1 MNQWNKEILR
11 LAVPSIVTNVTVPL
25 LGLVDLAIVGHI
37 GNETMIGAIAVG
49 SMIFNVMYWLMGFL
63 RMGTSGMAAQEYGA
77 RQNGTAVPIPF
88 WSGVGGRALRLALM
102 IAVGMLL
109 LQVPLRWLSLWLMG
123 PSAEVA
129 VFVRAYFNI
138 CIWGAPAMLSLYV
151 MTGWFIGMQDTR
163 TPMVVSITQNIINIV
178 ASLVLVFGFKM
189 QIEGVALGTL
199 IAQWSGAV
207 MAWGKANPGRPTPQ
221 PLEGRT
227 SPDPSEGGEGLAGR
241 NSSTSKQVSGRP
253 SPPSEA
259 TGVFRA
265 ATDVAAAPQRGAN
278 PPFATEESGE
288 VSSSEGG
295 GPSYSSSFFHAN
307 FDLFLRTVCL
317 VAVNLFFTSAGARQG
332 DMLLSVNTLLM
343 TFFTLFSY
351 VMDGFANAGEALCG
365 KYDGSTSPQSLQA
378 VIQHL
383 FRWGWLMVVLFTAV
397 YALGGRGFLGLLTD
411 EASVVDAALEYL
423 PWALLIPVAG
433 MAAFVYDGIFIGL
446 LKTRGMLVAS
456 AVATIVFFGLYFV
469 LFPLWG
475 NHALWLALI
484 VYLAL
489 RGLVQHLYLV
499 DSL

>member
-77 RQNGTAVPIPF
+77 QQNGTTVPLSF

-123 PSAEVA
+123 PSTEVA
-129 VFVRAYFNI
+129 VLVRAYFNI

-151 MTGWFIGMQDTR
+151 MTGWFIGMQNTR

-207 MAWGKANPGRPTPQ
+207 MAWRKANPRRPTPLSSEGKRPTPQ
-221 PLEGRT
+221 PLPWREGSEMPNQAENQEESQAKRVST
-227 SPDPSEGGEGLAGR
+227 PLPSREGL
-241 NSSTSKQVSGRP
+241 
-253 SPPSEA
+253 
-259 TGVFRA
+259 
-265 ATDVAAAPQRGAN
+265 
-278 PPFATEESGE
+278 
-288 VSSSEGG
+288 GG
-295 GPSYSSSFFHAN
+295 GSFSSSSSFFHAN
-307 FDLFLRTVCL
+307 FDLFLRTICL

-365 KYDGSTSPQSLQA
+365 KYDGSTSRQSLQA
-378 VIQHL
+378 VIRHL

-411 EASVVDAALEYL
+411 EASVVDAAMEYL
-423 PWALLIPVAG
+423 PWALLIPMAG

-456 AVATIVFFGLYFV
+456 AVATVVFFGLYFA

>member
-1 MNQWNKEILR
+1 MNQWNREILR

-77 RQNGTAVPIPF
+77 QQNGAAVPIPF

-102 IAVGMLL
+102 ISAGMLL

-129 VFVRAYFNI
+129 VLVRAYFNI

-207 MAWGKANPGRPTPQ
+207 MAWENLPRPLQRRGGPRGLQFFIKQTFNRKV
-221 PLEGRT
+221 L
-227 SPDPSEGGEGLAGR
+227 PSFGG
-241 NSSTSKQVSGRP
+241 V
-253 SPPSEA
+253 
-259 TGVFRA
+259 
-265 ATDVAAAPQRGAN
+265 
-278 PPFATEESGE
+278 
-288 VSSSEGG
+288 GG
-295 GPSYSSSFFHAN
+295 GSPLGGQGGGSFSSSSFFHAN
-307 FDLFLRTVCL
+307 FDLFLRTICL

-378 VIQHL
+378 VIRHL
-383 FRWGWLMVVLFTAV
+383 CRWGWLMVVLFTAV

-411 EASVVDAALEYL
+411 EASVVDAAMEYL

-446 LKTRGMLVAS
+446 LKTRGMFVAS
-456 AVATIVFFGLYFV
+456 AIATIVFFGLYFA
-469 LFPLWG
+469 LFPVWG

-499 DSL
+499 ESS

>member
-1 MNQWNKEILR
+1 MNQWNREILR

-102 IAVGMLL
+102 IAAGMLL

-129 VFVRAYFNI
+129 VLVRAYFNI

-207 MAWGKANPGRPTPQ
+207 MAWGKANPRRPTPLSSEGKRPTPQ
-221 PLEGRT
+221 PLPWREGSEMPNQAENQEESQAKRVST
-227 SPDPSEGGEGLAGR
+227 PLPSREGL
-241 NSSTSKQVSGRP
+241 
-253 SPPSEA
+253 
-259 TGVFRA
+259 
-265 ATDVAAAPQRGAN
+265 
-278 PPFATEESGE
+278 
-288 VSSSEGG
+288 GG
-295 GPSYSSSFFHAN
+295 GSFSSSSSFFHAN
-307 FDLFLRTVCL
+307 FDLFLRTICL

-365 KYDGSTSPQSLQA
+365 KYDGSTSPQSLRA
-378 VIQHL
+378 VIRHL

-411 EASVVDAALEYL
+411 EASVVDAAMEFL

>member
-1 MNQWNKEILR
+1 MNQWNREILR

-77 RQNGTAVPIPF
+77 QQNGTTVPLPF

-102 IAVGMLL
+102 IAAGMLL
-109 LQVPLRWLSLWLMG
+109 LQVPLRWLSLWMMG
-123 PSAEVA
+123 PSTEVA
-129 VFVRAYFNI
+129 ALVRAYFNI

-207 MAWGKANPGRPTPQ
+207 MAWGNLPRPLPRRGGPRGVQVFIKQTFNRKA
-221 PLEGRT
+221 L
-227 SPDPSEGGEGLAGR
+227 PSFGGA
-241 NSSTSKQVSGRP
+241 
-253 SPPSEA
+253 
-259 TGVFRA
+259 
-265 ATDVAAAPQRGAN
+265 
-278 PPFATEESGE
+278 
-288 VSSSEGG
+288 GG
-295 GPSYSSSFFHAN
+295 GSPLGGLGGGSSSSFFHAN
-307 FDLFLRTVCL
+307 FDLFLRTICL

-365 KYDGSTSPQSLQA
+365 KYDGSTSPQSLRA
-378 VIQHL
+378 VIRHL

-411 EASVVDAALEYL
+411 EASVVDAAMEYL
-423 PWALLIPVAG
+423 PWALLIPMAG

-456 AVATIVFFGLYFV
+456 AVATVVFFGLYFV
-469 LFPLWG
+469 LFPVWG
-475 NHALWLALI
+475 NHAMWLALI

>member
-77 RQNGTAVPIPF
+77 QQNGTTVPLSF

-102 IAVGMLL
+102 IAAGMLL

-129 VFVRAYFNI
+129 ALVRAYFNI

-207 MAWGKANPGRPTPQ
+207 MAWGNLPRPLQRRGGPRGLQFFIKQTFNRKD
-221 PLEGRT
+221 L
-227 SPDPSEGGEGLAGR
+227 PSFGGA
-241 NSSTSKQVSGRP
+241 
-253 SPPSEA
+253 
-259 TGVFRA
+259 
-265 ATDVAAAPQRGAN
+265 
-278 PPFATEESGE
+278 
-288 VSSSEGG
+288 GG
-295 GPSYSSSFFHAN
+295 GSPLGGQGGGSSFSSSSFFHAN
-307 FDLFLRTVCL
+307 FDLFLRTICL

-351 VMDGFANAGEALCG
+351 VMDGLANAGEALCG
-365 KYDGSTSPQSLQA
+365 KYDGSTSLQSLLA
-378 VIQHL
+378 VIRHL

-397 YALGGRGFLGLLTD
+397 YALGGRGFLSLLTD
-411 EASVVDAALEYL
+411 EASVVDAAMEYL
-423 PWALLIPVAG
+423 PWALLIPMAG

-456 AVATIVFFGLYFV
+456 AVATVVFFGLYFV

>member
-77 RQNGTAVPIPF
+77 QQNGAAVPIPF

-102 IAVGMLL
+102 IAAGMLL
-109 LQVPLRWLSLWLMG
+109 LQGPLWLMG

-129 VFVRAYFNI
+129 ALVRAYFNI
-138 CIWGAPAMLSLYV
+138 CIWGAPATLSLYV

-207 MAWGKANPGRPTPQ
+207 MAWGNLPRPLQRRGGPRGLQFFIKQTFNRKA
-221 PLEGRT
+221 L
-227 SPDPSEGGEGLAGR
+227 PSFGGA
-241 NSSTSKQVSGRP
+241 
-253 SPPSEA
+253 
-259 TGVFRA
+259 
-265 ATDVAAAPQRGAN
+265 
-278 PPFATEESGE
+278 
-288 VSSSEGG
+288 GG
-295 GPSYSSSFFHAN
+295 GSPLGGLGGGSSSSFFHAN
-307 FDLFLRTVCL
+307 FDLFLRTICL

-378 VIQHL
+378 VIRHL

-411 EASVVDAALEYL
+411 EASVVDAAMEYL
-423 PWALLIPVAG
+423 PWALLIPMAG

-456 AVATIVFFGLYFV
+456 AVAMVVFFGLYFV

>member
-25 LGLVDLAIVGHI
+25 LGLVDLTIVGHI

-77 RQNGTAVPIPF
+77 QQNGTAVPIPF

-102 IAVGMLL
+102 IAAGMLL

-129 VFVRAYFNI
+129 VLVRAYFNI

-189 QIEGVALGTL
+189 QLEGVALGTL

-207 MAWGKANPGRPTPQ
+207 MAWRKANPRRPTSLSSEGKRPTPQ
-221 PLEGRT
+221 PLPCREG
-227 SPDPSEGGEGLAGR
+227 SEMPNQAENQEESQAERVSTPLLSREGL
-241 NSSTSKQVSGRP
+241 
-253 SPPSEA
+253 
-259 TGVFRA
+259 
-265 ATDVAAAPQRGAN
+265 
-278 PPFATEESGE
+278 
-288 VSSSEGG
+288 GG
-295 GPSYSSSFFHAN
+295 GSFSSSSSFFHAN
-307 FDLFLRTVCL
+307 FDLFLRTICL

-378 VIQHL
+378 VIRHL

-411 EASVVDAALEYL
+411 EASVVDAAMEYL

-456 AVATIVFFGLYFV
+456 AVATVVFFGLYFA
-469 LFPLWG
+469 LFPVWG

-499 DSL
+499 ESL

>member
-1 MNQWNKEILR
+1 MNQWNREILR

-77 RQNGTAVPIPF
+77 QQNGAAVPLPF

-102 IAVGMLL
+102 IAAGMLL

-129 VFVRAYFNI
+129 ALVRAYFNI

-199 IAQWSGAV
+199 IAQWSGVV
-207 MAWGKANPGRPTPQ
+207 MAWGNLPRPLQRRGGPRGLQFFIKQTFNRKA
-221 PLEGRT
+221 L
-227 SPDPSEGGEGLAGR
+227 PSFGGA
-241 NSSTSKQVSGRP
+241 
-253 SPPSEA
+253 
-259 TGVFRA
+259 
-265 ATDVAAAPQRGAN
+265 
-278 PPFATEESGE
+278 
-288 VSSSEGG
+288 GG
-295 GPSYSSSFFHAN
+295 GSSFGSQEAGSPSSSSFFHAN
-307 FDLFLRTVCL
+307 LDLFLRTICL

-365 KYDGSTSPQSLQA
+365 KYDGSTSLQSLLA
-378 VIQHL
+378 VIRQL
-383 FRWGWLMVVLFTAV
+383 LRWGWLMVVLFTAV

-411 EASVVDAALEYL
+411 EASVVDAAMEYL
-423 PWALLIPVAG
+423 PWALLIPMAG

-456 AVATIVFFGLYFV
+456 AVATVVFFGLYFA
-469 LFPLWG
+469 LFPVWG

-499 DSL
+499 ESL

>member
-1 MNQWNKEILR
+1 MNQWNREILR

-77 RQNGTAVPIPF
+77 QQNGAAVPIPF

-102 IAVGMLL
+102 IAAGMLL

-129 VFVRAYFNI
+129 VLVRAYFNI

-207 MAWGKANPGRPTPQ
+207 MAWGNLPRPLQRRGGPRGLQFFIKQTFNRKA
-221 PLEGRT
+221 L
-227 SPDPSEGGEGLAGR
+227 PSFGGA
-241 NSSTSKQVSGRP
+241 
-253 SPPSEA
+253 
-259 TGVFRA
+259 
-265 ATDVAAAPQRGAN
+265 
-278 PPFATEESGE
+278 
-288 VSSSEGG
+288 GG
-295 GPSYSSSFFHAN
+295 GSPLGGLGGGSSSSSFFHAN
-307 FDLFLRTVCL
+307 FDLFLRTICL

-378 VIQHL
+378 VIRHL

-411 EASVVDAALEYL
+411 EASVVDAAMEYL

-456 AVATIVFFGLYFV
+456 AVATVVFFGLYFA
-469 LFPLWG
+469 LFPVWG

-499 DSL
+499 